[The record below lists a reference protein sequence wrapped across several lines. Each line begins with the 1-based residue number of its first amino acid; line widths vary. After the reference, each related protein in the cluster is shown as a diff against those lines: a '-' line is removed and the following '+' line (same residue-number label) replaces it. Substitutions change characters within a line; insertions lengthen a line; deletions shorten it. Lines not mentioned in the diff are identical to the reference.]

1 MMSYVSVSDSD
12 TVWAAGGGCQVA
24 PGPSRASLAA
34 GTVSVAQPELVI
46 QGFAGLGLCLGH

>member
-1 MMSYVSVSDSD
+1 MSYVSVSDSD